1 MITDAHQKT
10 DEPRGERVSDR
21 QDSGIWRGAITIALG
36 GSAAI
41 ALLSLIVFQGG
52 YFAVAALWIWIGL
65 ALILA
70 AAAAARVSV
79 RRS

>member
-1 MITDAHQKT
+1 MISDADQNT
-10 DEPRGERVSDR
+10 DEQRGERDSDR
-21 QDSGIWRGAITIALG
+21 QDSGVWRGAITIGLS

-52 YFAVAALWIWIGL
+52 YFAVATLWIWIGL
-65 ALILA
+65 ALMLA
-70 AAAAARVSV
+70 AAAAARVSA